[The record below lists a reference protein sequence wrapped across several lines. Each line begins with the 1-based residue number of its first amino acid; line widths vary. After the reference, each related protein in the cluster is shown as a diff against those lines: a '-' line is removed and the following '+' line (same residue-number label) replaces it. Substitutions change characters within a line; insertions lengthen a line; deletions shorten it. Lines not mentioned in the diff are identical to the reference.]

1 MYKTAADFRRLCIM
15 PSGIW
20 NIDEHGN
27 SGWGIKNIFKA
38 SNTYSREDQIIDI
51 YLYFK
56 HQNKNIPLEIPCFL
70 WPLQQIGNK
79 TTKPSISVVF
89 ASFWKWSLSPV
100 RFLQDIGPG
109 NRAFARFVQLCEHL
123 GLDAAV
129 STAPVTL
136 WSSILSFSM
145 VALKLRWFKVC
156 LWFV

>member
-70 WPLQQIGNK
+70 WPLQQVGNK

-100 RFLQDIGPG
+100 RFLQDIRPG
-109 NRAFARFVQLCEHL
+109 NRAFARFV
-123 GLDAAV
+123 V
-129 STAPVTL
+129 STAPATL
-136 WSSILSFSM
+136 WSSNLSFSM
-145 VALKLRWFKVC
+145 VALKFALLKVSVR
-156 LWFV
+156 FV